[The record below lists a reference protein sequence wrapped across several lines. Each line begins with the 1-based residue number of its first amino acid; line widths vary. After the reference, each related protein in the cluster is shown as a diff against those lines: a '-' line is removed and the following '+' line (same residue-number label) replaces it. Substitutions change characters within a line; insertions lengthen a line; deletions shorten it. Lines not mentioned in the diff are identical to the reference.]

1 MLVINSDD
9 FGLNESINQAIIIAA
24 KERTINSTSV
34 LANYLETESNI
45 DDLKLHNLNVGLHA
59 NLTAGKPIKKK
70 SNGSTLTNNLNHF
83 FKLPIFLLRYFL
95 FFFSHDEIQDEFEQ
109 QILKLKS
116 KGIKI
121 SHIDSHQHIHLLPGI
136 WKIINLLALKH
147 QIPRVRISLERV
159 SLKDPLILILK
170 KIIFTLLNIFNKKY
184 DKIQYYKF
192 YGLSMQNQKNY
203 SSNLKKLLNEYNT
216 NTEDTEIMVH
226 LSIDDNIIRNE
237 KIKHGRQRELEVLL
251 DPSIKKLLHKVRFN
265 ERF

>member
-1 MLVINSDD
+1 M
-9 FGLNESINQAIIIAA
+9 
-24 KERTINSTSV
+24 
-34 LANYLETESNI
+34 
-45 DDLKLHNLNVGLHA
+45 
-59 NLTAGKPIKKK
+59 
-70 SNGSTLTNNLNHF
+70 
-83 FKLPIFLLRYFL
+83 

-184 DKIQYYKF
+184 DKIQYFKF

>member
-9 FGLNESINQAIIIAA
+9 FGLSESINQAIIIAA

-34 LANYLETESNI
+34 LANYLEKESNI
-45 DDLKLHNLNVGLHA
+45 DDLKYHKLYVGLHA
-59 NLTAGKPIKKK
+59 NLTAGKPINRKP
-70 SNGSTLTNNLNHF
+70 NGSTLTNNLNHF

-95 FFFSHDEIQDEFEQ
+95 FFFNHAEIQDEFEQ

-116 KGIKI
+116 IGIKI

-170 KIIFTLLNIFNKKY
+170 KIIFTILSIFNKKY
-184 DKIQYYKF
+184 ENVQYYKF
-192 YGLSMQNQKNY
+192 YGLSMQSQKNY
-203 SSNLKKLLNEYNT
+203 SENLKKLLNEYDA

-226 LSIDDNIIRNE
+226 LSIDDNIMRNE
-237 KIKHGRQRELEVLL
+237 KIKHGRQRELDVFL
-251 DPSIKKLLHKVRFN
+251 DPNIKKLLNKFRFN
-265 ERF
+265 E